1 MHERSIT
8 VEIDGSYYNIPS
20 VVNGRQLNDADATM
34 HATRSKTL
42 GEAFP
47 SLDMAVGAAKK
58 RSATFDHPLGGSRPL
73 GRSRV
78 PIGRR

>member
-58 RSATFDHPLGGSRPL
+58 RSATFDQPLSGTRQPSRPRVLGG
-73 GRSRV
+73 
-78 PIGRR
+78 RR